1 MKSILLILFFAS
13 YILGVFA
20 LQESTSNISIRSF
33 YGDSDLTE
41 DKIANHLQDFLTR
54 IHNR

>member
-20 LQESTSNISIRSF
+20 LQESTSNMSIRSF